1 MYSCYIVIISPWKR
15 AGSSF
20 EQTWTP
26 FTQRCF
32 VPSIV
37 EIDPVDLE
45 QKINK
50 WKVYANDDDNL
61 DDGQRTSFDQKSSLE
76 PSA

>member
-1 MYSCYIVIISPWKR
+1 M
-15 AGSSF
+15 
-20 EQTWTP
+20 
-26 FTQRCF
+26 
-32 VPSIV
+32 V

-45 QKINK
+45 KKMNM